1 MRAIA
6 LSIIVFS
13 GAFMAVG
20 GAIAEAMPS
29 SQRVCYADEFG
40 LVIAV
45 VGVFMLILEIM
56 ATASRESQNKAKP

>member
-1 MRAIA
+1 MRFLA

-29 SQRVCYADEFG
+29 SRRVCYVDEFG
-40 LVIAV
+40 LAIAV
-45 VGVFMLILEIM
+45 VGVFMLILVIL
-56 ATASRESQNKAKP
+56 ATASRESESKAKP

>member
-6 LSIIVFS
+6 ISIVVFS

-20 GAIAEAMPS
+20 GAVAEAMPS
-29 SQRVCYADEFG
+29 SRRVCYADEVG

-45 VGVFMLILEIM
+45 VGVVMLALEM
-56 ATASRESQNKAKP
+56 LANASRDAEKKAKP